1 MAEDLHRIPHL
12 YLRQVRQVHHAHIH
26 ADAAPLR
33 CRAIGRLHRHAV
45 GKPPEE
51 AVGIAD
57 WQHAHTGLSLRAE
70 GPAIADGG
78 IRVKDLDGGHAG
90 LQPHHRPQAQPLRV
104 IPHAVKGDAGADH
117 IERILGIEN
126 GRAAV
131 AAVADLRLDAHAL
144 ESAQHLR
151 EALELRMRKI
161 RVGSVDGIRDRE
173 MHENSLDE
181 KLGHLRNFLQL
192 LDRLRVVIGKEAEAR
207 HARVQLDV
215 DLEAAL

>member
-1 MAEDLHRIPHL
+1 MQQERHVARKAARETVCI
-12 YLRQVRQVHHAHIH
+12 
-26 ADAAPLR
+26 ADADDGDAGRVLR
-33 CRAIGRLHRHAV
+33 RV
-45 GKPPEE
+45 G
-51 AVGIAD
+51 A
-57 WQHAHTGLSLRAE
+57 
-70 GPAIADGG
+70 AIADRD
-78 IRVKDLDGGHAG
+78 IRLKIADLEDRGAQGHHG
-90 LQPHHRPQAQPLRV
+90 PQIDHAAQILRREHTV
-104 IPHAVKGDAGADH
+104 GRDAGTDH

-126 GRAAV
+126 GRTAV

-144 ESAQHLR
+144 EGAQHLR

-192 LDRLRVVIGKEAEAR
+192 LDRLRVVISKEAEAR
-207 HARVQLDV
+207 HARIQLDV